1 MEIVADLSLEQP
13 KVDAEADAEGIDR
26 RESAVVGVESGTR
39 RMARR
44 QLGRTGKCGGQAVTG
59 HRLTV

>member
-1 MEIVADLSLEQP
+1 METVADLSLEQQ
-13 KVDAEADAEGIDR
+13 GIDR
-26 RESAVVGVESGTR
+26 RESAVVGVEESGTR